1 MDELLGKLSALLE
14 TGDRLDV
21 LHEGAVSLL
30 QEIAAGRAR
39 FPAVRHPLGFL
50 YAPLLR
56 EQRQVLRLH
65 IWLRDAP
72 RPALTTSPIHDHTW
86 RLTSFVI
93 CGELENQMIHV
104 EDAEHPTHRVF
115 EIRGSGSDDFLKPTE
130 RLVRFRCSSAERVKQ
145 GCRYVMAAREF
156 HFTEVARDLTT
167 ATMVLAQR
175 QTTAPERSLG
185 PLQTSK
191 HHMLRMQC
199 SFAEFAEAA
208 EIVLATLRSENGVQ
222 SVGME
227 SRHA

>member
-1 MDELLGKLSALLE
+1 MHELLGELSTLLE
-14 TGDRLDV
+14 TGQRLDV
-21 LHEGAVSLL
+21 LHDGAVSLL
-30 QEIAAGRAR
+30 GDIATGRAR

-56 EQRQVLRLH
+56 EQRRVLRLH

-104 EDAEHPTHRVF
+104 EDTEHPTHRVF
-115 EIRGSGSDDFLKPTE
+115 EIRGAGSDDFLKPTE

-156 HFTEVARDLTT
+156 HFTQVAPDVTT

-185 PLQTSK
+185 PLNTSK
-191 HHMLRMQC
+191 HHVIRMQC
-199 SFAEFAEAA
+199 SFVEFAEAA
-208 EIVLATLRSENGVQ
+208 EIVLATLGSQKPLG